1 MAGWLRWNLGSIT
14 PPILLVCLRSIDLVG
29 RPAAEDRVGSI
40 GIIVADPTSD
50 PGSCLAAALKGIEE
64 DAFVFQRSPQPFNE
78 DVVHPAATTVH
89 RYADIGVLQ
98 GVGKGKAGE
107 LRALIRVEALYS
119 CATPTRDEQA
129 QRPDSSVA

>member
-1 MAGWLRWNLGSIT
+1 
-14 PPILLVCLRSIDLVG
+14 
-29 RPAAEDRVGSI
+29 VGSI

-64 DAFVFQRSPQPFNE
+64 DAFVFQR
-78 DVVHPAATTVH
+78 ATTIH

-98 GVGKGKAGE
+98 GVGKDKAGE